1 MEESLVGEY
10 HNIYL
15 IQANYVNWAAINLC
29 YYGLTMNSVNLNGNI
44 FLNSLLGV
52 LIEAPGYLIAMLTMD
67 RFGRKPILVLCQL
80 VSGCACIA
88 AGFVPA
94 SLPVVTS
101 VLSCLGKLGTSAA
114 FALIYLYS
122 AEMFPTEVRNTSL
135 GTCSMVARLGGFLA
149 PYIASLG
156 SAEGDGYVPFLIFGI
171 ATLLGG
177 STAIIL
183 PETLGRDLPDTIQ
196 QAEQL
201 VLTKRRNT
209 RTSQT

>member
-1 MEESLVGEY
+1 MGAMRINTLFDNLVTA
-10 HNIYL
+10 L
-15 IQANYVNWAAINLC
+15 SAA
-29 YYGLTMNSVNLNGNI
+29 
-44 FLNSLLGV
+44 
-52 LIEAPGYLIAMLTMD
+52 GYLIAMLTMD

-80 VSGCACIA
+80 VSGVACIS
-88 AGFVPA
+88 AGFVP
-94 SLPVVTS
+94 SNLPVLTS

-135 GTCSMVARLGGFLA
+135 GTCSMVARLGGFVA

-156 SAEGDGYVPFLIFGI
+156 SYESSGYVPFLIFGV

-183 PETLGRDLPDTIQ
+183 PETLGRDLPVTIED
-196 QAEQL
+196 AEQL
-201 VLTKRRNT
+201 VLRHRNSNSRDT
-209 RTSQT
+209 PS

>member
-1 MEESLVGEY
+1 
-10 HNIYL
+10 
-15 IQANYVNWAAINLC
+15 
-29 YYGLTMNSVNLNGNI
+29 
-44 FLNSLLGV
+44 
-52 LIEAPGYLIAMLTMD
+52 MLTMD

-80 VSGCACIA
+80 VSGCACIS
-88 AGFVPA
+88 AGFVPTN
-94 SLPVVTS
+94 LPVLTS

-135 GTCSMVARLGGFLA
+135 GTCSMVARLGGFVA

-156 SAEGDGYVPFLIFGI
+156 SYESSGYVPFLIFGI

-183 PETLGRDLPDTIQ
+183 PETLGRDLPVTIEDAEELVQRKRNSHSQDTP
-196 QAEQL
+196 
-201 VLTKRRNT
+201 
-209 RTSQT
+209 S

>member
-1 MEESLVGEY
+1 M
-10 HNIYL
+10 
-15 IQANYVNWAAINLC
+15 
-29 YYGLTMNSVNLNGNI
+29 
-44 FLNSLLGV
+44 
-52 LIEAPGYLIAMLTMD
+52 
-67 RFGRKPILVLCQL
+67 LCQL

-88 AGFVPA
+88 AGFVPPN
-94 SLPVVTS
+94 LPAVTS

-135 GTCSMVARLGGFLA
+135 GTCSMVARVGGFLA

-156 SAEGDGYVPFLIFGI
+156 SSEGSGYVPFLIFGV

-196 QAEQL
+196 EAEQL
-201 VLTKRRNT
+201 VLRRRDNPDT
-209 RTSQT
+209 TSSQ